1 MKTFR
6 PLTSHH
12 LSLALSRYTIRL
24 STTGHKSWTEEG
36 GNPDDAKVQNSQRT
50 SLNGF
55 DIATPA
61 SRAIKR
67 RAFELLRIDQY
78 DEHMADGIQ
87 VLRYEQRSRPL
98 SGMKLSPPPSS
109 SRKVLRY
116 EQRQAYVA
124 HTDYFNYKT
133 SADHNWDPRAG
144 GTNRMATLFL
154 YLSDVELGGQTVFPR
169 VARNASHAALHGGPP
184 SAPPAKA
191 EELFANASW
200 EAKLTRDCYRQ
211 FAVTPRKGDAILFY
225 SQKAGGELD
234 VMSLHGG
241 ETTTGWEAAAIA
253 RDRARGGWKDSS
265 RALPPSLLLLSL
277 CPSRKGCP
285 VLEGTKWAANLWV
298 WNGRRYGV

>member
-1 MKTFR
+1 M
-6 PLTSHH
+6 
-12 LSLALSRYTIRL
+12 
-24 STTGHKSWTEEG
+24 
-36 GNPDDAKVQNSQRT
+36 
-50 SLNGF
+50 
-55 DIATPA
+55 
-61 SRAIKR
+61 
-67 RAFELLRIDQY
+67 
-78 DEHMADGIQ
+78 
-87 VLRYEQRSRPL
+87 
-98 SGMKLSPPPSS
+98 
-109 SRKVLRY
+109 LRY

-241 ETTTGWEAAAIA
+241 ETTTGREAAAIA

-265 RALPPSLLLLSL
+265 RALPPSLPPSSL

>member
-1 MKTFR
+1 M
-6 PLTSHH
+6 
-12 LSLALSRYTIRL
+12 
-24 STTGHKSWTEEG
+24 
-36 GNPDDAKVQNSQRT
+36 
-50 SLNGF
+50 
-55 DIATPA
+55 
-61 SRAIKR
+61 
-67 RAFELLRIDQY
+67 
-78 DEHMADGIQ
+78 
-87 VLRYEQRSRPL
+87 
-98 SGMKLSPPPSS
+98 
-109 SRKVLRY
+109 LRY

-225 SQKAGGELD
+225 SQKFGGELD
-234 VMSLHGG
+234 VMSLHG
-241 ETTTGWEAAAIA
+241 
-253 RDRARGGWKDSS
+253 
-265 RALPPSLLLLSL
+265 
-277 CPSRKGCP
+277 GCP